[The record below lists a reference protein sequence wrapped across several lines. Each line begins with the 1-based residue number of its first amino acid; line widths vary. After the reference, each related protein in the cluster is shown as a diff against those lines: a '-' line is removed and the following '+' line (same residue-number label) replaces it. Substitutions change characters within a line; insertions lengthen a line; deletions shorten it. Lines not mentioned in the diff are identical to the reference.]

1 MSEGFG
7 SFVRESSS
15 QSTATPSPPL
25 PLRLKGNFGIENLCL
40 WMGFSVS
47 VSPVHVGIVPAVRFT
62 RSSTAVET
70 ITFFEWVS
78 VFLEEEKKEKR
89 KKNQLSDF
97 ALGEK
102 VKGLKRVT
110 ILTST
115 LGDWILFFFVVCPL
129 FLCASEWLLS
139 AFWGRRPG
147 RRITDGFCI
156 SCRLVVNFWNWI
168 YSGPTSTFL
177 CD

>member
-1 MSEGFG
+1 MFFDFSPAEFLWNFNCSTTVSEGFG

-70 ITFFEWVS
+70 ITFFE
-78 VFLEEEKKEKR
+78 
-89 KKNQLSDF
+89 
-97 ALGEK
+97 
-102 VKGLKRVT
+102 
-110 ILTST
+110 
-115 LGDWILFFFVVCPL
+115 
-129 FLCASEWLLS
+129 
-139 AFWGRRPG
+139 
-147 RRITDGFCI
+147 
-156 SCRLVVNFWNWI
+156 
-168 YSGPTSTFL
+168 
-177 CD
+177 